1 MTTPILQPQKV
12 TQLLD
17 SAFRLYRQNFLLF
30 LGIIAVPLVPFIL
43 AETIIRGV
51 FAPDVAAD
59 AAWEIPPMPT
69 DPNDTAAMQEWMNAV
84 SESSSA
90 DMGAIMEQAFVP
102 MILLFVG
109 LAVIRPIATGA
120 LTRAISERY
129 LEREASVGGC
139 YRYIFSILWRYLGA
153 ILAAGLVIML
163 PIIVASCAGAFAAAA
178 GPAICLIVPVII
190 GAAVFTIMFALWFVF
205 VSQVVVLE
213 RTGAIDALGRSRKLA
228 KGNLLR
234 ILGMSLLILLLAAIF
249 GWGVSFAV
257 GLVLPYV
264 TSTYTA
270 QTVVSSV
277 FSGVV
282 DLLLSPLFAAAWILL
297 YYDIRIRKEGFDL
310 EMLASNLAG
319 DAQTVPLAQ
328 PVPPP
333 EQ

>member
-1 MTTPILQPQKV
+1 
-12 TQLLD
+12 
-17 SAFRLYRQNFLLF
+17 
-30 LGIIAVPLVPFIL
+30 
-43 AETIIRGV
+43 
-51 FAPDVAAD
+51 
-59 AAWEIPPMPT
+59 
-69 DPNDTAAMQEWMNAV
+69 
-84 SESSSA
+84 
-90 DMGAIMEQAFVP
+90 
-102 MILLFVG
+102 
-109 LAVIRPIATGA
+109 
-120 LTRAISERY
+120 
-129 LEREASVGGC
+129 
-139 YRYIFSILWRYLGA
+139 
-153 ILAAGLVIML
+153 
-163 PIIVASCAGAFAAAA
+163 
-178 GPAICLIVPVII
+178 VPVII
-190 GAAVFTIMFALWFVF
+190 GAVVFTIVFALWFVF

-213 RTGAIDALGRSRKLA
+213 RTGAIEALGRSRKLA

-234 ILGMSLLILLLAAIF
+234 ILGMSLLILLLAVIF

-270 QTVVSSV
+270 QTVLSSV

-319 DAQTVPLAQ
+319 DAQTAPLAR